1 MLKIKSDEN
10 AVRTNVAL
18 AISYA
23 IRKNGIKKINEFTE
37 ELESKYQIYLFDCYD
52 HPIELKKTLLNLYP
66 NEFEKIINDI
76 DEECEPKSDGKNF
89 SEFIATLKKPIT
101 DK

>member
-1 MLKIKSDEN
+1 MLKIKSNEN
-10 AVRTNVAL
+10 TVRTNVAL

-37 ELESKYQIYLFDCYD
+37 ELESKYHIYLFDCYD
-52 HPIELKKTLLNLYP
+52 NPTELKKALLNQYP
-66 NEFEKIINDI
+66 DEFEKIINDI
-76 DEECEPKSDGKNF
+76 EKECELKSDKKNF
-89 SEFIATLKKPIT
+89 SEFITTLKKPIN